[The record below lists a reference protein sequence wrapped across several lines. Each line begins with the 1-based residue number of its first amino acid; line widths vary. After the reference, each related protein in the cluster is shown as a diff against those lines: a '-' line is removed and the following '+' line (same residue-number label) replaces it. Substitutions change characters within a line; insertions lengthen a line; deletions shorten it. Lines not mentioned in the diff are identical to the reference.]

1 MDVVEACHGLENVL
15 ETDGIGMEHRPTEV
29 ARKPVA
35 VDPNHIDVERA
46 LDKPLVDNLGA
57 LID

>member
-1 MDVVEACHGLENVL
+1 MGVMEANHGLENVL
-15 ETDGIGMEHRPTEV
+15 ETDGIGMEHWPATV
-29 ARKPVA
+29 AREPVA